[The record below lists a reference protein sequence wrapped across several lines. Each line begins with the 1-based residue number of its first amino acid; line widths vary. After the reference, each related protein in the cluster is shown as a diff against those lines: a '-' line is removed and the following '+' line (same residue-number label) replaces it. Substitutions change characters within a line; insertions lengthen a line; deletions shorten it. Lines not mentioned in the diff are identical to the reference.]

1 MRIKWLGHAAVM
13 ITSETG
19 LRIITD
25 PYEPGYHAFPA
36 GSLMYDEITESADIV
51 AITHE
56 HPDHSALPVRGN
68 PEIVRGMEIRGKDS
82 VNVKGI
88 QFRAIPTF
96 HDDMKGKLLG
106 ENTILGCNVDG
117 LWVYHS
123 GDIGHALSSAQLG
136 ELGKVDVLLLCIG
149 LIEKEGPDFTK
160 FVIDTKA
167 PIMSKICEQI
177 EYKRL
182 IPIHFRNSK
191 CDFRFISVNEFLQ
204 GKRNVSYLD
213 VSEVGFDKGSLDR
226 RPDPEIVVLR
236 PAK

>member
-1 MRIKWLGHAAVM
+1 MRIKWLGHASVL
-13 ITSETG
+13 ITSESG

-25 PYEPGYHAFPA
+25 PYEPGYQVVPA

-56 HPDHSALPVRGN
+56 HPDHCALPVRGK

-88 QFRAIPTF
+88 EFRAISTF
-96 HDDMKGKLLG
+96 HDDKEGKLLG

-117 LWVYHS
+117 VWVYHS
-123 GDIGHALSSAQLG
+123 GDIGHVLSDAQLA
-136 ELGKVDVLLLCIG
+136 ELGEVDVLLLCIG
-149 LIEKEGPDFTK
+149 LIEKEGPDFSK

-167 PIMSKICEQI
+167 PIVNGIYEQI
-177 EYKRL
+177 KFKRL

-191 CDFRFISVNEFLQ
+191 CDFRFISVSEFLQ
-204 GKRNVSYLD
+204 GKGNVSYLD
-213 VSEVGFDKGSLDR
+213 VNEVAFEKRSLDR
-226 RPDPEIVVLR
+226 RPDPQIIVLR
-236 PAK
+236 PAN